1 MSFLTHLTID
11 GGVEHIV
18 FGLKAADT
26 AVMLGNTFDG
36 LSTEAKPLMF
46 GRKEF
51 AVICTFEGSGEGIVY
66 CDTE

>member
-1 MSFLTHLTID
+1 MRDSLFSFLTHLTID

-18 FGLKAADT
+18 FGLKAADA

-46 GRKEF
+46 GR
-51 AVICTFEGSGEGIVY
+51 
-66 CDTE
+66 